1 MKNTVGSLIR
11 TTFAWE
17 IPRRLAVVLPGFLVL
32 SLLAHA
38 ATFFLFQIVYTGRV
52 TIPAPPPSVSLLDP
66 ARPEHQAL
74 LRLIEAED
82 PAPVASVQAV
92 VPPALLDVPYVP
104 SYATVSTLPKT
115 LAEPP
120 ANVQFPP
127 PRDPITIIR
136 SAASAG
142 PPSAPTLAASTTRLS
157 FSGELAT
164 RSLVRTP
171 PIAFKTLAPPPL
183 QPAGFLVGV
192 TDRGEVRFVFLQ
204 STSGDPVADEF
215 AAGHLTQLSFAPAE
229 PAITWAHA
237 TFAWGDDVYP
247 PEKPTSP

>member
-1 MKNTVGSLIR
+1 MKKAGLSPIK

-17 IPRRLAVVLPGFLVL
+17 IPRKLAVVLPGFLVL

-38 ATFFLFQIVYTGRV
+38 ATFFLFQIIYTGRV
-52 TIPAPPPSVSLLDP
+52 TIAAPPPSVSLLDP
-66 ARPEHQAL
+66 TRPEHQAL

-92 VPPALLDVPYVP
+92 VPPALLELPYVP
-104 SYATVSTLPKT
+104 SYATVSTLPKM

-120 ANVQFPP
+120 ITVQFPP
-127 PRDPITIIR
+127 PRDPIAIIR

-142 PPSAPTLAASTTRLS
+142 PEPALKLPASTTRLS
-157 FSGELAT
+157 FSGALER

-171 PIAFKTLAPPPL
+171 QIAFKTHAPQPL

-204 STSGDPVADEF
+204 STSGDAVADEF
-215 AAGHLTQLSFAPAE
+215 AATHLTRLSFAPTEA
-229 PAITWAHA
+229 AITWAHA

-247 PEKPTSP
+247 PEKPVSP